1 MITCRVADNCLMRR
15 HSKYGVV
22 QDARWCRLSAK
33 RHTCPPAR
41 CASAGTGLRRLA
53 VLPPAASQQPKSLCT
68 FHTLIIN
75 HSCRV
80 PSTRHADSEAWRRSC
95 HAVPAPPAWRRPVS
109 RRPSAIAGPVVRNR
123 AFGGQPLDRTAL
135 EARRQAAQRSG
146 FSKRVQQAAAMRAP
160 ARGGRGG
167 GFGGR
172 GGAWG
177 RCGRALHV
185 PRALHRCGPA
195 LPRCLQQTRATH
207 MATGCGSSLPGAAC
221 GAPTA
226 PTLALP
232 FLGLQAVAAEALV
245 AVEVA
250 GASTVS
256 PRALPSVSGWPVAA
270 AGGGGVQAASLE
282 SSLLLKVTLCH
293 CLRLT
298 AAHVVLSAVQRWWRR
313 ASMCT
318 PARARWCAS
327 SQTPW

>member
-1 MITCRVADNCLMRR
+1 MRR

-80 PSTRHADSEAWRRSC
+80 PSTRHADSEAWRQLPRC
-95 HAVPAPPAWRRPVS
+95 PRPACVAAARQQAPSRHRRTCCAQSSIRWSTTRPHS
-109 RRPSAIAGPVVRNR
+109 ARGPSASS
-123 AFGGQPLDRTAL
+123 TAL
-135 EARRQAAQRSG
+135 G
-146 FSKRVQQAAAMRAP
+146 VQQAGPASSSHARA
-160 ARGGRGG
+160 RSGRS
-167 GFGGR
+167 R
-172 GGAWG
+172 RRLWRQG
-177 RCGRALHV
+177 RCVGALWARTACAASPASVRPRTPALH
-185 PRALHRCGPA
+185 AA
-195 LPRCLQQTRATH
+195 NRATH

-270 AGGGGVQAASLE
+270 GGGGGVQAASLE
-282 SSLLLKVTLCH
+282 LSLLLKVTLCH